1 MDIPPLELPF
11 VVGREAATPALP
23 GGWPDMAA
31 TTGGRKDQ
39 TSTGRRL
46 KLISRHHEVCDRQDN
61 VENMLSAEEACMR
74 LSYVDA
80 IGSICELR
88 CDQ

>member
-31 TTGGRKDQ
+31 ITGGRKDQ
-39 TSTGRRL
+39 ISTGM
-46 KLISRHHEVCDRQDN
+46 KAPN
-61 VENMLSAEEACMR
+61 
-74 LSYVDA
+74 
-80 IGSICELR
+80 
-88 CDQ
+88 